1 MVKSTAMALRVA
13 CAAAALS
20 IGLAAGGAVAKEL
33 KVAHFMSPKHPM
45 HVRVMAP
52 MVEALGKASGGKLT
66 ARIYPAGELGKGP
79 VQQYKRALDGVAD
92 IVFGIPGYTST
103 AFPRTLLV
111 ALPGVTDGPV
121 DATNMMWAAYD
132 TYLNTEFQKVKMLS
146 LWANDL
152 AVLIT
157 KDKPVRSVADVKGMK
172 VRAPDA
178 IGAKT
183 IEAWGAVP
191 VNMPVDKV
199 YNAFNTGIV
208 DAVYIGASG
217 IGSFKLN
224 EIGKYYTTGM
234 PSVVAAF
241 YLIMNK
247 NSWDGLSA
255 EEQGLIEQVTGK
267 ELSLIA
273 AAAYAGAG
281 ARGLGLAKSSGG
293 EIIEL
298 SPEGAKGFGDAAR
311 TIVDSVV
318 AELEAE
324 GIPASDILGAL
335 EKGKM
340 M

>member
-1 MVKSTAMALRVA
+1 MSNSARAGTRLLSMAMALF
-13 CAAAALS
+13 
-20 IGLAAGGAVAKEL
+20 IGLAAGAATAKEL

-45 HVRVMAP
+45 HARVMAP
-52 MVEALGKASGGKLT
+52 MVEALAKVSDGKLT

-79 VQQYKRALDGVAD
+79 VQQYKRAIDGVAD

-103 AFPRTLLV
+103 QFPRTLLV

-121 DATNMMWAAYD
+121 DATHMMWGAFD
-132 TYLNTEFQKVKMLS
+132 TYLNTEFQKVKMLA

-157 KDKPVRSVADVKGMK
+157 KDKPVHNVADVKGMK
-172 VRAPDA
+172 IRAPDA
-178 IGAKT
+178 IGAKA

-247 NSWDGLSA
+247 QSWDALSA
-255 EEQGLIEQVTGK
+255 EEQGQIEQVTGK

-273 AAAYAGAG
+273 AETYAGAG
-281 ARGLGLAKSSGG
+281 QRGLDLAKKSGG

-298 SPEGAKGFGDAAR
+298 SPEGIAEFRTAGQTVIDA
-311 TIVDSVV
+311 VV
-318 AELEAE
+318 AELEAK
-324 GIPASDILGAL
+324 GIPAGDILGTL
-335 EKGKM
+335 EKGKIM
-340 M
+340 